1 MTNKFMQLKAIKLF
15 ISLMVLLLYCFI
27 VAEQTFAFL
36 ITFFLFYIIYLIVE
50 TIVFYAKNK

>member
-1 MTNKFMQLKAIKLF
+1 
-15 ISLMVLLLYCFI
+15 LLYCFV